1 MTSSTIHQRV
11 TNDDSHPVRSRALL
25 SRAFRATLALI
36 GLLVMAVPAD
46 ALIIRDMCN
55 QTSGDGQGHSC
66 PPGDYLLVRP
76 KYTTG
81 QCGDWMCCPANGDGS
96 YNCDKAV
103 NPTSSTISG
112 ALKGLLGPRA
122 TVLEPAKGSGNT
134 RPVPPGT
141 KAPINRRGLE
151 GEPQEAG
158 KPNPS
163 GTGSEG
169 K

>member
-1 MTSSTIHQRV
+1 MH
-11 TNDDSHPVRSRALL
+11 RSFIVGATALW
-25 SRAFRATLALI
+25 LI
-36 GLLVMAVPAD
+36 GMTVSAE
-46 ALIIRDMCN
+46 ALIIRDQCN

-66 PPGDYLLVRP
+66 PPGDYLLIRP

-103 NPTSSTISG
+103 NPTSSAISG

-122 TVLEPAKGSGNT
+122 TVLEPSIGSGMT
-134 RPVPPGT
+134 RPVLPGT
-141 KAPINRRGLE
+141 KMPLQRRGVE
-151 GEPQEAG
+151 GEQQTSSE
-158 KPNPS
+158 K
-163 GTGSEG
+163 EG

>member
-1 MTSSTIHQRV
+1 MRSSTIRLRERHHADARGMSVLLSQSLRV
-11 TNDDSHPVRSRALL
+11 T
-25 SRAFRATLALI
+25 FALI

-103 NPTSSTISG
+103 NPTSSAISG

-122 TVLEPAKGSGNT
+122 TLLEPGRN
-134 RPVPPGT
+134 PVVKNPSLFQNQN
-141 KAPINRRGLE
+141 APIMRRGVDGQQPL
-151 GEPQEAG
+151 
-158 KPNPS
+158 PS
-163 GTGSEG
+163 EQGSR
-169 K
+169 